1 MSSVQTQPPLNLQ
14 FNAINKPAKMGDDK
28 PSSTN
33 SRLGKR
39 TFNLK
44 SDVETVPE
52 EIDFGDN
59 GSSVTQGRIYA
70 HLPFPFLILKLT
82 ELLSLIFQMM
92 KMSD

>member
-1 MSSVQTQPPLNLQ
+1 MSSVQTHPPLNLQ

-28 PSSTN
+28 PSSSTN

-59 GSSVTQGRIYA
+59 ESSVTQGKFHSNQSDTQFPSIP
-70 HLPFPFLILKLT
+70 HLK
-82 ELLSLIFQMM
+82 
-92 KMSD
+92 

>member
-44 SDVETVPE
+44 SDVATVPE

-59 GSSVTQGRIYA
+59 ESSVTQGK
-70 HLPFPFLILKLT
+70 FPSGYTVKLT
-82 ELLSLIFQMM
+82 CKKLTLQMM
-92 KMSD
+92 KMND